1 MFPFFIGLLVWL
13 AAVNFAAAVITI
25 YDKHQA
31 KINRWRIS
39 EKSLLFLS
47 ILGGGPGMYFT
58 MKVIRHKTKRKK
70 FMLGIPLIVLAQ
82 ILLAT
87 AWFIGLDPVSK
98 F

>member
-1 MFPFFIGLLVWL
+1 MSPFFIGLLVWL
-13 AAVNFAAAVITI
+13 AAVNLAAAVITI

-58 MKVIRHKTKRKK
+58 MKIIRHKTKMEK
-70 FMLGIPLIVLAQ
+70 IY
-82 ILLAT
+82 
-87 AWFIGLDPVSK
+87 AWDPVDRTRSN
-98 F
+98 FARRGMVHWA

>member
-1 MFPFFIGLLVWL
+1 MSPVFIGFLVWL
-13 AAVNFAAAVITI
+13 AVVNVTAAIITI

-47 ILGGGPGMYFT
+47 LLGGGPGMYFT
-58 MKVIRHKTKRKK
+58 MKIIRHKTKKKK
-70 FMLGIPLIVLAQ
+70 FMLGIPLI
-82 ILLAT
+82 ILVQLLFAG
-87 AWFIGLDPVSK
+87 AWFLKLGPFSK

>member
-1 MFPFFIGLLVWL
+1 MSPFFIGLLVWL

-39 EKSLLFLS
+39 EKSLLS
-47 ILGGGPGMYFT
+47 ILGGGPVLYFT
-58 MKVIRHKTKRKK
+58 MKIIRHKTKRKK

-82 ILLAT
+82 ILLAA

>member
-1 MFPFFIGLLVWL
+1 MSPFFIGLLVWL

-47 ILGGGPGMYFT
+47 ILGGGPGMYVT
-58 MKVIRHKTKRKK
+58 MKRIRHKTKKKK
-70 FMLGIPLIVLAQ
+70 FMIGIPLIVFWETAAV
-82 ILLAT
+82 LLL
-87 AWFIGLDPVSK
+87 FYCLVPSK